1 MLKKIVALA
10 FCLSFLATPGA
21 AQAGQVIALK
31 VTVLST
37 MLSDRAL
44 GEWGY
49 SALVAVDGRKFLYD
63 TGANPDVVLRNAKTL
78 GIDLSDV
85 EDVVISHNHDDHTG
99 GLIALRRE
107 LMKKNPRAMSRTHV
121 SANIFLPR
129 LKADASDDNG
139 LTPLR
144 AEYEALGG
152 RFILHEGSAELAPG
166 VWFTGPVPR
175 KYPETNWSPKGLRL
189 HTAAGDVT
197 DNVPEDAALV
207 FSTPDGLVVLTGCG
221 HAGIVNISEYAQQL
235 AGPQPIFAVIGG
247 LHLFAKSDAVVDWT
261 GAQLRRLGVKYL
273 LAGHCT
279 GIESTLR
286 LRAALGLTR
295 KTAPVS
301 SVGSSFTLG
310 KGIQP
315 GEIAA

>member
-1 MLKKIVALA
+1 MLKKFLALTFCLTFLMPCVALA
-10 FCLSFLATPGA
+10 
-21 AQAGQVIALK
+21 GQVKALK

-37 MLSDRAL
+37 MLADQGL

-49 SALVAVDGRKFLYD
+49 SALVEVDGRKFLFD
-63 TGANPDVVLRNAKTL
+63 TGANPDVVLKNAKTL
-78 GIDLSDV
+78 GVDLSDV

-107 LMKKNPRAMSRTHV
+107 LMKKNPRAMSRAHV
-121 SANIFLPR
+121 SANIFQPR
-129 LKADASDDNG
+129 VKVDGSDDNG

-144 AEYEALGG
+144 TEYERLGG
-152 RFILHEGSAELAPG
+152 RFILHDGPVELNPG

-175 KYPETNWSPKGLRL
+175 RYPETNWDTDGVKLR
-189 HTAAGDVT
+189 TAAGDAT

-207 FSTPDGLVVLTGCG
+207 FATADGLVVLTGCG
-221 HAGIVNISEYAQQL
+221 HAGIINISDYAQQI
-235 AGPQPIFAVIGG
+235 AGPAPVFAVIGG
-247 LHLFAKSDAVVDWT
+247 LHLFAKGDDVVDWT

-279 GIESTLR
+279 GIEATMR
-286 LRAALGLTR
+286 LRTAIGLTR

-310 KGIQP
+310 RGIQP
-315 GEIAA
+315 GDIAA

>member
-10 FCLSFLATPGA
+10 FCLTLLAPCA
-21 AQAGQVIALK
+21 ALAGQVKALK

-37 MLSDRAL
+37 MLADRGL

-49 SALVAVDGRKFLYD
+49 SALVEVDGRKFLFD
-63 TGANPDVVLRNAKTL
+63 TGANPDVVLKNARSL
-78 GIDLSDV
+78 GVDLSEV

-99 GLIALRRE
+99 GLITLRRE
-107 LMKKNPRAMSRTHV
+107 LMRKNPRAMSRVHV

-129 LKADASDDNG
+129 LKADGSDDNG

-144 AEYEALGG
+144 AEYERLGG
-152 RFILHEGSAELAPG
+152 RFILHEGAAELAPG

-175 KYPETNWSPKGLRL
+175 KYPETNWSTDGLKL

-207 FSTPDGLVVLTGCG
+207 FSTPEGLVVLTGCG
-221 HAGIVNISEYAQQL
+221 HAGIVNIAEYARTI
-235 AGPQPIFAVIGG
+235 AGPQPVFAVIGG
-247 LHLFAKSDAVVDWT
+247 LHLFAKSDEVVDWT

-279 GIESTLR
+279 GVEATWR
-286 LRAALGLTR
+286 LRAALGLSR

-310 KGIQP
+310 KGVQP
-315 GEIAA
+315 GDIAA

>member
-1 MLKKIVALA
+1 MLRKIAA
-10 FCLSFLATPGA
+10 FLVCLLFLAPSA
-21 AQAGQVIALK
+21 ALAGQVKTLK

-37 MLSDRAL
+37 MLADQGL

-49 SALVAVDGRKFLYD
+49 SALVEVDGRKFLFD
-63 TGANPDVVLRNAKTL
+63 AGANSDLVLKNAQTL
-78 GIDLSDV
+78 GINLSDV

-99 GLIALRRE
+99 GLLTLRRE
-107 LMKKNPRAMSRTHV
+107 LMKQNPRAMSRVHV
-121 SANIFLPR
+121 SANIFQPR
-129 LKADASDDNG
+129 LKADGSDDNG

-144 AEYEALGG
+144 AAYEKLGG
-152 RFILHEGSAELAPG
+152 RFILHEGASELANG

-175 KYPETNWSPKGLRL
+175 NHPETNWSTEGLKL

-197 DNVPEDAALV
+197 DTVPEDAALV
-207 FSTPDGLVVLTGCG
+207 FSTDEGLVVLTGCG
-221 HAGIVNISEYAQQL
+221 HAGIVNISEYAQKI
-235 AGPQPIFAVIGG
+235 AGPAPVFAVIGG
-247 LHLFAKSDAVVDWT
+247 LHLFAKSDEVVDWT

-279 GIESTLR
+279 GIEATWR

-315 GEIAA
+315 GEIAG